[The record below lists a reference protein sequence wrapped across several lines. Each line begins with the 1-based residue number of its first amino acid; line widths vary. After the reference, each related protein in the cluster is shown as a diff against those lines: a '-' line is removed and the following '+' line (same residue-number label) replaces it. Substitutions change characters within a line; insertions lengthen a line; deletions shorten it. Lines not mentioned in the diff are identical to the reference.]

1 MPRSSHRGSANK
13 GPSQRQLKVG
23 EHIRHV
29 IAEILARGELR
40 DPVLKGVI
48 MTVTEATVSPDLSNA
63 TVYCT
68 PLGGKNAPAVIEALN
83 RHKGFLRGEL
93 GRQLDMRYTP
103 AIHFAYDSSFDRGA
117 EMDALLRQPAVQ
129 ADLNKDGADEDG
141 TDGA

>member
-1 MPRSSHRGSANK
+1 MPRSSHRGSAK

-23 EHIRHV
+23 EQIRHV
-29 IAEILARGELR
+29 LAEILARGEIR

-93 GRQLDMRYTP
+93 GRQLAMRYTP
-103 AIHFAYDSSFDRGA
+103 QIHFEYDSSFDRGA
-117 EMDALLRQPAVQ
+117 AMDALLRKAQQGPNTE
-129 ADLNKDGADEDG
+129 DEGDGA
-141 TDGA
+141 

>member
-1 MPRSSHRGSANK
+1 MPRSSRHGPAK

-29 IAEILARGELR
+29 IAEILARGEIR
-40 DPVLKGVI
+40 DAALSGVI
-48 MTVTEATVSPDLSNA
+48 MTVTEVTVSPDLRNA

-68 PLGGKNAPAVIEALN
+68 PLGGRNAPAVIEALN

-103 AIHFAYDSSFDRGA
+103 QIHFTYDSSFDRGA
-117 EMDALLRQPAVQ
+117 EMDALLRQPVVQ
-129 ADLNKDGADEDG
+129 ADLKKDEDDPDGA
-141 TDGA
+141 